1 MDVGS
6 GFGGRWLSSPMDPE
20 SAQYHHP
27 MSLVFALLAAL
38 ANAVNV
44 ATQHVASTGDPGK
57 STGWRFVRY
66 LIGNPLWLFGAVA
79 LVGAFVFQAVALHIG
94 TLSVVQTLLMTEL
107 VFSLVLRRVW
117 IRQPVSWRAWGSA
130 LLTAAAVSVFI
141 VAAEPR
147 GGQAVPHSGDWVASI
162 LACAGVAGV
171 LALAGTQGSPVRR
184 AVLFATSSSVVWALE
199 STFIKAM
206 TDTLTQHGIGG
217 AFLRWPVYAVA
228 VAGVAGTLL
237 TQTALHVGPLR
248 ASQPFL
254 VIVDPLV
261 SIVLSVYLFCE
272 YFTSDVVDLTVA
284 SVSFVVLCIG
294 VVLLTRTVPDTMERG
309 ARAQGAT

>member
-1 MDVGS
+1 
-6 GFGGRWLSSPMDPE
+6 MDPE

-79 LVGAFVFQAVALHIG
+79 LVGAF
-94 TLSVVQTLLMTEL
+94 
-107 VFSLVLRRVW
+107 LRRVW

-261 SIVLSVYLFCE
+261 SIVLSVYLFGE